1 MPKFFRLADPKLRVS
16 VDGDEIVVSSENYA
30 RAVEI
35 RNKDDNLILSDNFF
49 DMNAGKKRVKILRGE
64 PDMLEV
70 RSAYNIR

>member
-1 MPKFFRLADPKLRVS
+1 
-16 VDGDEIVVSSENYA
+16 VVSSENYA

-35 RNKDDNLILSDNFF
+35 RNKNDNLILSDNFF